1 MTKNTEVQL
10 SLIELP
16 SPAAPHRAKSA
27 RRRMSPEM
35 TVKHCRELLAAID
48 RSASARDAQAAHV
61 ARLYEAAE
69 RAYGASSSYERGQV
83 HEQSQ
88 ARAG

>member
-16 SPAAPHRAKSA
+16 PSAAPRRASA
-27 RRRMSPEM
+27 PRRRMSPEM

-48 RSASARDAQAAHV
+48 RSASAQDAQAAHV

-69 RAYGASSSYERGQV
+69 RAYGAAPPYALGQ
-83 HEQSQ
+83 EQSQ

>member
-1 MTKNTEVQL
+1 MTKNTEAQL
-10 SLIELP
+10 TLIELP
-16 SPAAPHRAKSA
+16 PSAAPRRAQPA

-35 TVKHCRELLAAID
+35 TVMHCRELLAAID

-69 RAYGASSSYERGQV
+69 RAYGAD
-83 HEQSQ
+83 QSRELG
-88 ARAG
+88 RAAG